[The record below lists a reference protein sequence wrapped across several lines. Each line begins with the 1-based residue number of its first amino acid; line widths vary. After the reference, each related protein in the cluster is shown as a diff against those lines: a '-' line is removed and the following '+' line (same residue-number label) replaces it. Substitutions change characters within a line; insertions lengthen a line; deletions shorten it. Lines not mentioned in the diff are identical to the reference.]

1 MKKTRILESGW
12 VWVKFGSSLGVTA
25 ESGQAFC
32 EESDD
37 QISQRIRNEY
47 DRRLEGTFY
56 AYKCVSVSLNN
67 KYAIYYS

>member
-1 MKKTRILESGW
+1 MKKLEFRILVW

-25 ESGQAFC
+25 ESGQVFC

-67 KYAIYYS
+67 KYPIYYS

>member
-1 MKKTRILESGW
+1 MKKLELWNRVG
-12 VWVKFGSSLGVTA
+12 FGSSSVQVGVTA
-25 ESGQAFC
+25 ESGQVFC